1 VIRRW
6 AAALA
11 VVLAAAACTGDDPNT
26 PVRMTISPP
35 GQFDEPVDVSLSGLP
50 GGAST
55 TVTASATDAKGV
67 RWSAGATYRAD
78 ALGEVSLSQPPVS
91 GDYSRAD
98 PMGLVE
104 SLVPSTGDEAF
115 FATPP
120 TGNYDITL
128 TAAANGKTVATGTV
142 HRLRPGDAGVTATQL
157 RPATDGVYG
166 VAYQPK
172 DTRTKRLA
180 VLVFGGSEGGLNY
193 SVVTQAAALAAQGL
207 PTLALAYFQEP
218 GLPGRLDRIP
228 LEYFTKALSI
238 LRARP
243 GVDPHRVYVLGASRG
258 GEAALLLGASFPD
271 QVQGVVAMVPAS
283 AVHGAFPVNGHSGW
297 TLRGREVPFTNLFR
311 LPADEVEPATV
322 IPVERIHGPVLLTCG
337 GLDKIWPSC
346 NNVDDIDARLTAHH
360 FRYPVTVRQYDD
372 SGHFAT
378 SLPPY
383 ANYTVAALDTTGGSV
398 EGTQASNVDFRNQ
411 LLTFLGS

>member
-1 VIRRW
+1 M
-6 AAALA
+6 
-11 VVLAAAACTGDDPNT
+11 

-50 GGAST
+50 GGASA
-55 TVTASATDAKGV
+55 TVTASAIDTSGV

-78 ALGEVSLSQPPVS
+78 ADGVVSLSQPPVS
-91 GDYSRAD
+91 GDYARAD

-104 SLVPSTGDEAF
+104 SLAPSTGDEAF
-115 FATPP
+115 FDTGP

-128 TAAANGKTVATGTV
+128 TAAVNGKTVAAGTV

-172 DTRTKRLA
+172 DTSTKRPA
-180 VLVFGGSEGGLNY
+180 VLVFGGSEGRL
-193 SVVTQAAALAAQGL
+193 SVSVLTQAAALAAQGH
-207 PTLALAYFQEP
+207 PTIALAYFGEP

-228 LEYFTKALSI
+228 LEYFTGALSI

-243 GVDPHRVYVLGASRG
+243 GVDPHRTYVLGASRG

-271 QVQGVVAMVPAS
+271 QVHGVVAMVPGS
-283 AVHGAFPVNGHSGW
+283 TVNSAFPVEAHSAW
-297 TLRGREVPFTNLFR
+297 TLRGRDVPFTTLFGV
-311 LPADEVEPATV
+311 PADEVEPAAV
-322 IPVERIHGPVLLTCG
+322 IPVERISGPVLLTCG

-346 NNVDDIDARLTAHH
+346 HNVDDIDSRLTAHH
-360 FRYPVTVRQYDD
+360 FRYPVTVLKYDD

-383 ANYTVAALDTTGGSV
+383 ANYTAAALSRTGGSV

-411 LLTFLGS
+411 LLTFVGS